1 MSITRTLAATA
12 TVAAAALA
20 VAAPAA
26 SASAS
31 AHPGGSSVL
40 EYNKVTTISGSAGND
55 GTTSLTGFVGAHGS
69 RYVYADEAT
78 GAVKAENAVSPRIW
92 KAFDAASDTITL
104 RDGFDEPLDPT
115 PAQEAKYFR
124 QGVAQGCYVKV
135 GSADG
140 IDHYKMVDRPQ
151 LPCSDSTDTQET
163 DLVDQRTGYLVQRV
177 TTNGAFKQDTRL
189 TYTRTHHG
197 RGAAKLLKLAP
208 HPGAKVIDERS

>member
-1 MSITRTLAATA
+1 MSLNRTIAA
-12 TVAAAALA
+12 VAAIASSLA
-20 VAAPAA
+20 VAVPAA
-26 SASAS
+26 SASTHGS
-31 AHPGGSSVL
+31 SSVL
-40 EYNKVTTISGSAGND
+40 EYNKVTTVSGSAGND

-78 GAVKAENAVSPRIW
+78 GAVKTENAISPRIW
-92 KAFDAASDTITL
+92 KAFDAKANTITL

-115 PAQEAKYFR
+115 PAQEAKYF
-124 QGVAQGCYVKV
+124 QDGVAKGCYVKV

-140 IDHYKMVDRPQ
+140 IDHYKMVDQPQ
-151 LPCSDSTDTQET
+151 LPCSDDPATQET

-177 TTNGAFKQDTRL
+177 TTNGTFKQDTRL